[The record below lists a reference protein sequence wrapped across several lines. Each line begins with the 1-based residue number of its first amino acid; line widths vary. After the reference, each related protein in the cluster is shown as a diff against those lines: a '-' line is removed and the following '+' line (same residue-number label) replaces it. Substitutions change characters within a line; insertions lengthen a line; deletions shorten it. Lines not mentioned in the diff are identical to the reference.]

1 MPRLPP
7 LSVFGY
13 SLAIMVWEKRDIPQD
28 AVKEL
33 SAKFGC
39 DALTASILLRR
50 GVVAGGDILYYL
62 EDDKRYLH
70 NPFLLPGMEDA
81 VERILAAKEEG
92 EKVLVFGDRD
102 VDGIT
107 STTLLTSYLRGMGLE
122 AGWRIPQGD
131 EVYGL
136 SAEAVETAARDNV
149 TLIITVDC
157 GISNLAEVDRANEL
171 GIDVVITDHHNPQD
185 AVPDAVAI
193 VNPKLEGSGYPFR
206 EICGCAVAYKLVSA
220 LRFAL
225 HSKSYGVS
233 LCLLNARPSNDAVV
247 IEVAKMRNLAVEKTL
262 SETVVPGAVSVTG
275 TRLPDFLAGQQIL
288 VWDAGPQ
295 QKLLAGAFGKGVDFN
310 LFDAAPQIAKEIP
323 GVAGKSLLRLR
334 EGSKLA
340 RYAEKP
346 LSELDVF
353 CNLFVSYM
361 RKRDNLAGGDDDG
374 LLQLAALGTVA
385 DIMPLE
391 NENRV
396 IVRAGLKSL
405 NAGARPGVSNL
416 MAKLDLAGRMLSI
429 HDIAWKLGPALN
441 AAGRMGQAEKAARL
455 LLSEDRAEREQ
466 LADEI
471 VQMNEERKRIGDEG
485 WKVALPLAEESKA
498 RYNGN
503 FVVAASEA
511 IHRGVTGI
519 IANRLMKRFDVPAM
533 VVNIT
538 GETAVGSLRSMR
550 GYALAAF
557 LETCADLFT
566 NHGGHDQAAGFTLD
580 MANWPAFLERVER
593 LSSSIELDKSVDDV
607 IAIDAELPPSYLKP
621 DIFKTVDRFE
631 PFGNEN
637 PDLVFLSRGL
647 TLSDPAFMGKLEANH
662 VKFTLDAGAHKW
674 PCVYWQAAGK
684 AGRDFSDGD
693 RVDAVF
699 NIARDY
705 FGGKERCQLVI
716 IDVQRTGV
724 KGH

>member
-1 MPRLPP
+1 
-7 LSVFGY
+7 
-13 SLAIMVWEKRDIPQD
+13 MVWEKRDIPQD

-33 SAKFGC
+33 AAQFGC
-39 DALTASILLRR
+39 DPLTASILLRR
-50 GVVAGGDILYYL
+50 GVVKGEDVLYYL

-122 AGWRIPQGD
+122 VGWRIPQGD
-131 EVYGL
+131 EAYGL
-136 SAEAVETAARDNV
+136 SAVAVEEAARDSV
-149 TLIITVDC
+149 TLIVTVDC
-157 GISNLAEVDRANEL
+157 GISNFAEVDQANDL
-171 GIDVVITDHHNPQD
+171 GIDVVITDHHNPQET
-185 AVPDAVAI
+185 VPDAVAI
-193 VNPKLEGSGYPFR
+193 VNPKLEGSAYPFR
-206 EICGCAVAYKLVSA
+206 EICGCVVAYKLVSA

-225 HSKSYGVS
+225 HAKSYGAA
-233 LCLLNARPSNDAVV
+233 LCLLNVRPSNDAVV
-247 IEVAKMRNLAVEKTL
+247 IEVAKMRNLAVVKTL
-262 SETVVPGAVSVTG
+262 SETIVPGTVSVTE
-275 TRLPDFLAGQQIL
+275 TRLPDFLSGHQIL

-295 QKLLAGAFGKGVDFN
+295 QKLLAGAFGKSVDFN
-310 LFDAAPQIAKEIP
+310 LFDAAPEIAKEIP

-334 EGSKLA
+334 EGSRLA

-361 RKRDNLAGGDDDG
+361 RKRDNLAGGNDDE

-396 IVRAGLKSL
+396 IVRAGVKSL
-405 NAGARPGVSNL
+405 NAGARSGVSNL
-416 MAKLDLAGRMLSI
+416 MAKLDLAGNMLSM
-429 HDIAWKLGPALN
+429 HDISWKLSPALN
-441 AAGRMGQAEKAARL
+441 AAGRMGQAEKAVGL

-466 LADEI
+466 LAAEI
-471 VQMNEERKRIGDEG
+471 VLLNEERKRIGDEG
-485 WKVALPLAEESKA
+485 WKVALPLAEEGKA
-498 RYNGN
+498 RYHDA
-503 FVVAASEA
+503 FVVAASAE
-511 IHRGVTGI
+511 IPRGVTGI
-519 IANRLMKRFDVPAM
+519 IANRLMKRFNVPAM
-533 VVNIT
+533 VVNVT
-538 GETAVGSLRSMR
+538 GETAVGSLRSTR

-557 LETCADLFT
+557 LETCADLFVDR
-566 NHGGHDQAAGFTLD
+566 GGHDYAAGFTLN

-593 LSSSIELDKSVDDV
+593 LSASIELDGPDEGADDV
-607 IAIDAELPPSYLKP
+607 ITIDAELPPSYLKP
-621 DIFKTVDRFE
+621 DIFKIVDRFE

-647 TLSDPAFMGKLEANH
+647 TLTDLAFMGKLEANH

-674 PCVYWQAAGK
+674 PCVYWQAADK
-684 AGRDFSDGD
+684 AGREFSDGD

-705 FGGKERCQLVI
+705 FGGKERHQLVI
-716 IDVQRTGV
+716 IDVQRAGIR
-724 KGH
+724 